1 MARTWIL
8 DTETKGTGAHMVPLE
23 KALARRSAEGD
34 LAVVR
39 LKDPAASHR
48 PAEPAVPPAPL
59 SFRIVDVRSSQ
70 VLAEDVDACA
80 AIEALEGLSS
90 VVDAR
95 IYVWAPLRRRWRLLT
110 LEEQKTLWGFRGRS
124 EPSVAAGGER

>member
-1 MARTWIL
+1 MAKTWIL

-23 KALARRSAEGD
+23 KALQKRSAEED
-34 LAVVR
+34 LAIVR
-39 LKDPAASHR
+39 LRDPAASPR
-48 PAEPAVPPAPL
+48 PAEPAEAPAPL

-70 VLAEDVDACA
+70 VLAEGVDARA
-80 AIEALEGLSS
+80 AVEVLEGLSS

-124 EPSVAAGGER
+124 EPSMAAGGER